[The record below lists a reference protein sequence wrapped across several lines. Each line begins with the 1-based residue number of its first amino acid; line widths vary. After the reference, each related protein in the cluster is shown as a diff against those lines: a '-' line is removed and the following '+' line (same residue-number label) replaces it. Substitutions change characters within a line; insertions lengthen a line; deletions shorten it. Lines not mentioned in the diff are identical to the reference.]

1 MITKTQ
7 KLYFKIIDL
16 ILQTAANLTKKI
28 DSLNKLNYHSK
39 SNFKFD
45 PVTWYDKIIESN
57 VIDII
62 GTIMPEANIYGE
74 EFGYLQKTNE
84 SKNLW
89 IIDPIDGTKSFLCG
103 SAIWGTILTY
113 INNGNI
119 SIGALDF
126 PVLNE
131 RLIGAFGSTYT
142 KRGNRY
148 DLMPKLTKQV
158 EEINLKEC
166 VIASSTVKSMSI
178 VDKIAFKNL
187 EGNVLH
193 VIKDCD
199 CYSFSLLA
207 RGRIDAIVE
216 CALKPQDILGLIP
229 IAEGVGCVTSDWRGE
244 RVCFG
249 KRIVVAR
256 NEEILIKIVAK
267 LGPYLI

>member
-1 MITKTQ
+1 
-7 KLYFKIIDL
+7 
-16 ILQTAANLTKKI
+16 
-28 DSLNKLNYHSK
+28 
-39 SNFKFD
+39 
-45 PVTWYDKIIESN
+45 
-57 VIDII
+57 
-62 GTIMPEANIYGE
+62 
-74 EFGYLQKTNE
+74 
-84 SKNLW
+84 
-89 IIDPIDGTKSFLCG
+89 
-103 SAIWGTILTY
+103 
-113 INNGNI
+113 
-119 SIGALDF
+119 
-126 PVLNE
+126 
-131 RLIGAFGSTYT
+131 
-142 KRGNRY
+142 
-148 DLMPKLTKQV
+148 